1 MAFSIKFRLQFEGDE
16 ADLNRLPAHDGMV
29 SLEGMSWS
37 FSLLANY
44 LATGKIKK
52 SGVMSTAAMVYIE
65 PARKGSFINDLIVHV
80 SDPDTLFMTKAVGH
94 FGAATLSAVFGTFV
108 GYALKSVTGQ
118 QDQLT
123 SQERRWLAKFPKG
136 DVEAMI
142 DAVEASIKR
151 AHTVIGEGATT
162 LNIKKSTTSLLTLDD
177 GTKSYVNANIPG
189 LQGTTKIVGV
199 GAYDANSGN
208 GRVFL
213 HGVGKTVSFHVDGKH
228 VSATTRQA
236 ISKSLD
242 RYVNERPSEIEVVC
256 DEILALDGRIRKLK
270 IHKAKWVLP

>member
-1 MAFSIKFRLQFEGDE
+1 
-16 ADLNRLPAHDGMV
+16 MV
-29 SLEGMSWS
+29 SLEGISWS

-52 SGVMSTAAMVYIE
+52 SGAMSTAAMIYIE
-65 PARKGSFINDLIVHV
+65 PAKKGSFVSDLIVHV
-80 SDPDTLFMTKAVGH
+80 SDPDSLFMTKAVGN
-94 FGAATLSAVFGTFV
+94 FGATTLSAIFGTFV

-123 SQERRWLAKFPKG
+123 SQQRRWLSKFPRG

-142 DAVEASIKR
+142 DAIEASIKR
-151 AHTVIGEGATT
+151 AHTVIGEGAVT
-162 LNIKKSTTSLLTLDD
+162 LNIKKSTASLLTFDEE
-177 GTKSYVNANIPG
+177 TKNYVNANIPG
-189 LQGTTKIVGV
+189 LQNTTKLVGV

-213 HGVGKTVSFHVDGKH
+213 HEVGKTVSFHVDKKQ

-242 RYVNERPSEIEVVC
+242 RYVNELPSGIEVVC
-256 DEILALDGRIRKLK
+256 DEILALDGRIKKLT
-270 IHKAKWVLP
+270 IHKAKWMLP